1 MSYTKFWNG
10 EGGKANADIWFVH
23 GLRGDKRNTWSIGD
37 ACWPRDY
44 LKDDIPNSR
53 IFTWGYDSSVLHLT
67 KGASHATVFGH
78 AESLLGDISETRGTS
93 EEETRPL
100 VFVGHSLGGLVIK
113 EVFGSPPGALIRSA
127 EYLHNKQDEE
137 LGSIYACT
145 KGVVFLGT
153 PHRGS
158 DTVTYGK
165 IVAKAAKLA
174 LRNPNDQL
182 ISMLE
187 KESPILEHQRKS
199 FASIGKDL
207 ALACVFE
214 ELPTALGIV
223 CSHTSSSDGIQIVPQ
238 WSAVIDGF
246 NVREQPVPANH
257 MEMCKFAT
265 RDDVGYKRVIR
276 LIKHV
281 VGREFRALLSSLAF
295 DSMNI
300 RERDLDP
307 AHRQTFEWILRGEEE
322 RQSDPYLATTSP
334 FLEWLQAET
343 PIFWLS
349 GKPGSGKSTLMKF
362 VATHPLLRKKLQPYF
377 PGKRMVLVSHYLYE
391 RGDDFLQKSLE
402 GLLRHLLH
410 DILVQCPELSKTV
423 FRLHG
428 ARTSFNYQKP
438 WSWCELRKAFETVLA
453 EKPKDVVI
461 ICVIDGLDEYRPMAD
476 AEFSSLGADLRDEEE
491 LSNIIL
497 DGHQAVADLMIDVSR
512 YDGVKLFVSSRPFTV
527 FRIAFSSFEKME
539 LHTLTRSDISRYVA
553 DRLHG
558 NQSLAS
564 FNADRPS
571 FFKNVEWEILSKAD
585 GVFLW
590 VRLVLDVF
598 LRRLRQYDTAEELL
612 QRIRDM
618 PPKLGGRDGLYMSLL
633 MNLSPRDRLEAYKYF
648 QVILCS
654 AQGLDPLLLS
664 FALADPKTVFTEPM
678 QDADLD
684 NFKNSRAF
692 CEDRVIARGG
702 GLLEAKSNWRE
713 PGDEFAPAWTIG
725 FIHLTAKEF
734 VADSNNWRHILCAPE
749 PPSFMDCSHSYTP
762 QSCC

>member
-10 EGGKANADIWFVH
+10 EGGKANAD
-23 GLRGDKRNTWSIGD
+23 
-37 ACWPRDY
+37 
-44 LKDDIPNSR
+44 
-53 IFTWGYDSSVLHLT
+53 VLHLT

-113 EVFGSPPGALIRSA
+113 EVFGSPPG
-127 EYLHNKQDEE
+127 
-137 LGSIYACT
+137 
-145 KGVVFLGT
+145 VFLGT

-214 ELPTALGIV
+214 ELPTALGI
-223 CSHTSSSDGIQIVPQ
+223 IVPQ

-257 MEMCKFAT
+257 MDMCKFAT

-281 VGREFRALLSSLAF
+281 VGREFPAQDQIIAVMKQALLSSLAF

-334 FLEWLQAET
+334 FLEWLEAEN

-391 RGDDFLQKSLE
+391 RGDDFLQKSRE

-512 YDGVKLFVSSRPFTV
+512 YDGVKPFVSSRPFIV
-527 FRIAFSSFEKME
+527 FRTAFSSFEKME
-539 LHTLTRSDISRYVA
+539 LHTLTSSDISRYVA

-598 LRRLRQYDTAEELL
+598 LRRLRQYDTADELL
-612 QRIRDM
+612 RRIRDM

-678 QDADLD
+678 QDANLD